1 MLLVFGCWS
10 SGSVLLLEFHTL
22 AWPLADVAHVLY
34 FETAYMLITHI
45 LSEFLTNSF
54 PGWQPGGIHLEL
66 KEKTLRIV
74 CESVETQRQIC
85 GDSSTLS
92 RLDIGVDLFLVCCTG
107 HPSFGIHRCHH
118 C

>member
-1 MLLVFGCWS
+1 
-10 SGSVLLLEFHTL
+10 
-22 AWPLADVAHVLY
+22 
-34 FETAYMLITHI
+34 MLITHI
-45 LSEFLTNSF
+45 LSDFLSNNF
-54 PGWQPGGIHLEL
+54 PGWQIGDVHLEL

-74 CESVETQRQIC
+74 CATVETQRQIF

-118 C
+118 CSEA

>member
-1 MLLVFGCWS
+1 MHFIPRT
-10 SGSVLLLEFHTL
+10 F
-22 AWPLADVAHVLY
+22 
-34 FETAYMLITHI
+34 MLITQVLNDF
-45 LSEFLTNSF
+45 LSNNC
-54 PGWQPGGIHLEL
+54 PGWKIGAVRLEL

-85 GDSSTLS
+85 GGSSTLS

-118 C
+118 HC